1 MTQAP
6 LGKADIECLLALAGR
21 RPDSTSDCVPAVLQ
35 RLTSLG
41 LIEQTRSGWLPLE
54 TRRAGYRLTAAGWR
68 TLEQLHGG

>member
-1 MTQAP
+1 MTQTP
-6 LGKADIECLLALAGR
+6 LGKADTECLLALAGR

-54 TRRAGYRLTAAGWR
+54 TRHSGYQLTLAGWR
-68 TLEQLHGG
+68 MLDRLHGG